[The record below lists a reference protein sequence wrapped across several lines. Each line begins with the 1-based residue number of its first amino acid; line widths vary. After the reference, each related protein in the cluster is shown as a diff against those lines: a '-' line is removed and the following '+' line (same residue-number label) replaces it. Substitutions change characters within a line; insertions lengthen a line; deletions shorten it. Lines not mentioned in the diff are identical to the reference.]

1 MRARCLGVA
10 FLLLWARMVVAAGA
24 SVPFP
29 TALAEYQSIPQQW
42 TFDGVIE
49 AVQQSTVSAQTSGRI
64 VAINF
69 DVDDFVKKGEV
80 ILRFKD
86 TEQRARLEG
95 AKASVAEARARLVQ
109 AEKEYTRIKSIYAR
123 KLVAKSAMDKATAE
137 LKAAQ
142 ARREAAESRVQEAQ
156 EQLDHTVVRAPYS
169 GIVVKRH
176 VELGETANVGQ
187 PLMTGLSLEHLRATV
202 ALPQGLVQQVR
213 ANGKAFVVLPG
224 SQHKRLEA
232 DKLVVFPYAD
242 PVSHTF
248 KVRVN
253 LPQGISGLYPGM
265 LIKVGF
271 VTGTTRGL
279 LIPAAAVVYR
289 SEVTGV
295 YVVSP
300 EGQVALREIRL
311 GQQYGDNQY
320 IVLAGLQPGERVALD
335 PIQAGVYLKKQ
346 WSEGHS

>member
-1 MRARCLGVA
+1 MRARSLAVA
-10 FLLLWARMVVAAGA
+10 FLLLWVRMVVAADA

-49 AVQQSTVSAQTSGRI
+49 AVQQATVSAQTSGRI

-69 DVDDFVKKGEV
+69 DVQDFVKKGEV
-80 ILRFKD
+80 ILRIKD
-86 TEQRARLEG
+86 TEQRARLEA
-95 AKASVAEARARLVQ
+95 AKASLAEARARLAQ
-109 AEKEYTRIKSIYAR
+109 AQKEYTRIKSIYAR

-176 VELGETANVGQ
+176 VELGETASVGQ

-213 ANGKAFVVLPG
+213 ANDKAFVVLPG
-224 SQHKRLEA
+224 PPRKRLEA

-300 EGQVALREIRL
+300 KGRVALREIRL
-311 GQQYGDNQY
+311 GRRYGDNQY
-320 IVLAGLQPGERVALD
+320 IVLAGLQQGERVALD

>member
-1 MRARCLGVA
+1 
-10 FLLLWARMVVAAGA
+10 
-24 SVPFP
+24 
-29 TALAEYQSIPQQW
+29 
-42 TFDGVIE
+42 
-49 AVQQSTVSAQTSGRI
+49 
-64 VAINF
+64 
-69 DVDDFVKKGEV
+69 
-80 ILRFKD
+80 
-86 TEQRARLEG
+86 
-95 AKASVAEARARLVQ
+95 
-109 AEKEYTRIKSIYAR
+109 
-123 KLVAKSAMDKATAE
+123 
-137 LKAAQ
+137 
-142 ARREAAESRVQEAQ
+142 
-156 EQLDHTVVRAPYS
+156 LDHTVVRAPYS

-202 ALPQGLVQQVR
+202 ALPQGMVQQVR
-213 ANGKAFVVLPG
+213 ANDKAFVVLPG
-224 SQHKRLEA
+224 PVHKRLEA

-271 VTGTTRGL
+271 VTGTTRAL

-300 EGQVALREIRL
+300 KGQVALREIRL
-311 GQQYGDNQY
+311 GRRYGDKQY
-320 IVLAGLQPGERVALD
+320 IVLAGLQQGERVALD